1 MRFTY
6 IVKCKDNTLYTGFT
20 NNIKKRVFDH
30 NNSKIW
36 AKYTK
41 SRRPVK
47 LVRKQKTESK
57 ISAMQLEYRIKKITR
72 EKKQKI
78 IKSKI
83 KVIFSEKSL
92 PKIKMEKQQ
101 SFAK

>member
-1 MRFTY
+1 
-6 IVKCKDNTLYTGFT
+6 
-20 NNIKKRVFDH
+20 
-30 NNSKIW
+30 
-36 AKYTK
+36 
-41 SRRPVK
+41 
-47 LVRKQKTESK
+47 
-57 ISAMQLEYRIKKITR
+57 MQLEYRIKKITR